1 MFWYPWRLQ
10 KQASEERFCGTQLET
25 MKSCDFLFLAF
36 LRHLAVYNNYPF
48 HEPIRNFVFHWCSSV
63 SDWTECNQGHYI
75 LVPRAQDLSGQRQ
88 GSIPGAWCWP
98 KGARPLRTRMKA
110 LVPLSLSL
118 YRMVFVSIC
127 EHASIVL
134 IVASTSSCQIFLA
147 STEHFK
153 KYRWRSASSL
163 QNTLRWWAASTSSTW

>member
-75 LVPRAQDLSGQRQ
+75 LVPRAQDLSGLRQ
-88 GSIPGAWCWP
+88 GSILGAWCWP

-110 LVPLSLSL
+110 LVPLSLS
-118 YRMVFVSIC
+118 YWCPSVCDWKECYQGTPSFANRT
-127 EHASIVL
+127 AK
-134 IVASTSSCQIFLA
+134 ATSTNPCQVKTQHTIY
-147 STEHFK
+147 K
-153 KYRWRSASSL
+153 GDPRRVY
-163 QNTLRWWAASTSSTW
+163 